1 MPEIKSPTCL
11 VVDDDRLILSLVAE
25 FLETSG
31 YICSTA
37 ESAEDAL
44 ELLARRS
51 FMLMITD
58 LRLGGMNGLELTKR
72 VKKIHPDM
80 PIIVMTGYIDDHS
93 YDEAIEA
100 GAADFLKK
108 PFTMNEVKTRVG
120 RVVRDARLMAL
131 LKKKEKAIEE
141 VSTMMIAG
149 LQDEAF
155 QKIAALEAEIARLKE
170 SLFTGKAS

>member
-1 MPEIKSPTCL
+1 MTENKSPTCL
-11 VVDDDRLILSLVAE
+11 IVDDDNLILSLVKE

-31 YICSTA
+31 YICATAISA
-37 ESAEDAL
+37 ESAL
-44 ELLARRS
+44 KLLARRS
-51 FMLMITD
+51 FCLMITD

-72 VKKIHPDM
+72 VKITHPDM
-80 PIIVMTGYIDDHS
+80 PIIVMTGYIEDHS

-120 RVVRDARLMAL
+120 RVVRDARIMAL
-131 LKKKEKAIEE
+131 LKKKERAIEE

-149 LQDEAF
+149 LQDEAY

-170 SLFTGKAS
+170 SVLSGKAS